1 MPGAGAPRSHSTR
14 SCDGPAA
21 ARSHSLARIVQGNL
35 LTAADYN
42 NLGQCDTLDDI
53 KLNLNATD
61 YGPYVQN
68 EPSPLQVSR
77 VVDRCTQKLVDEFKH
92 LRAHA
97 TGSLADFLDYLTYGP
112 MIDNVVLIVMGT
124 LHERQV
130 EELVA
135 KCHPLGM
142 FDSIASLAVASSMQ
156 ELYRLVLVDTP
167 LGKYF
172 SNTLS
177 SEDLDEMNIEIL
189 RNTLY
194 RAYLD
199 DFHQFCLGCG
209 GATATIMDELLSIEA
224 DKRAITITVNS
235 IGTELTRDDRR
246 RLFSSF
252 GALAGPGHEALA
264 ACDDFDQVRAVVERV
279 PQYSSMFSRISQ
291 AEAQAMDKAFYEVES
306 KKLVL
311 SFEQQFHFAIFY
323 SYFRLREQEIR
334 NLMWVAEC
342 VAQNQKSRV
351 HDGIVVPW

>member
-1 MPGAGAPRSHSTR
+1 MPVAP
-14 SCDGPAA
+14 
-21 ARSHSLARIVQGNL
+21 L
-35 LTAADYN
+35 L
-42 NLGQCDTLDDI
+42 LLDPCSYCAQ
-53 KLNLNATD
+53 LNLNGTD
-61 YGPYVQN
+61 YAPYIQN
-68 EPSPLQVSR
+68 EPSPLAVSR
-77 VVDRCTQKLVDEFKH
+77 VVDRCTAKLVDEFRH
-92 LRAHA
+92 LRANA
-97 TGSLADFLDYLTYGP
+97 TGPLAEFLDYLTYAP

-124 LHERQV
+124 LHERTV
-130 EELVA
+130 DELVP

-167 LGKYF
+167 LGRYF
-172 SNTLS
+172 SDTLS
-177 SEDLDEMNIEIL
+177 SADLDEMNIEIL

-199 DFHQFCLGCG
+199 DFHAFCMRQG
-209 GATATIMDELLSIEA
+209 GATATIMADLLAIEA

-252 GALAGPGHEALA
+252 GALAGQGHEALA

-279 PQYSSMFSRISQ
+279 PEYASAFSRITQ
-291 AEAQAMDKAFYEVES
+291 AEAQALDRAFYELES
-306 KKLVL
+306 KRLVL
-311 SFEQQFHFAIFY
+311 SFEQQFHYGIFY

-342 VAQNQKSRV
+342 VSQKQKNRV
-351 HDGIVVPW
+351 HDGLVIPW